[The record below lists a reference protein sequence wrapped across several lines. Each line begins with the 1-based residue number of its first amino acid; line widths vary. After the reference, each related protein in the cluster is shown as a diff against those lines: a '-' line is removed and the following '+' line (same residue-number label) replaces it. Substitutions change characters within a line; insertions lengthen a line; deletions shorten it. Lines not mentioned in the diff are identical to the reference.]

1 MKTIR
6 RFILAAAFAA
16 ACVSI
21 FAASAPEWWVERG
34 VSEPGFDHFSDAAR
48 EDSLSAANAGQLKNI
63 AAKARDELNEKLSGA
78 GGAGAEIEEMVASF
92 KTYGQS
98 EDPGE
103 NFEVVNVGQLKFV
116 AKPFFDRLYA
126 AGQSRPDCVS
136 LNGIV
141 LYENTKYPW
150 PPKPADESPDLAAWQ
165 EEQFE
170 AATVGQLKYLFSW
183 SVSGSHSSG
192 SLPGG
197 TDGNGNGIPDWWEH
211 YYFGGLIGGAAGG
224 DFSGDGQTV
233 LQHYQNGTAPS
244 RNASAKLSVFTPLEK

>member
-1 MKTIR
+1 MP
-6 RFILAAAFAA
+6 AAFAA

-21 FAASAPEWWVERG
+21 FAASAPEWWAERG

-48 EDSLSAANAGQLKNI
+48 EDSLSAAKAGQLKNI
-63 AAKARDELNEKLSGA
+63 ATKACDELNEKLSGA
-78 GGAGAEIEEMVASF
+78 GGAGAEIEGVVASF
-92 KTYGQS
+92 ETFAESANPEG
-98 EDPGE
+98 

-116 AKPFFDRLYA
+116 AKPFFDRLYDV
-126 AGQSRPDCVS
+126 GQSRPDCVS

-150 PPKPADESPDLAAWQ
+150 PPKPADGSPDLAVWQ

-183 SVSGSHSSG
+183 SVSGSHGSG

-197 TDGNGNGIPDWWEH
+197 SDSNGNGIPDWWEH
-211 YYFGGLIGGAAGG
+211 YYFGGLIGDAAGG

-233 LQHYQNGTAPS
+233 LQHYQNGTEPA
-244 RNASAKLSVFTPLEK
+244 RNSSAKLSVYTPLER